1 MKNIKSFI
9 RSFLL
14 IIPFFTIGSTVMAQ
28 KNTRISFQVAPLY
41 SYIDMKYEKYAFRN
55 NFGIE
60 DPQTGISS
68 DVKFEIELSKLPV
81 PFGQV
86 RLE

>member
-1 MKNIKSFI
+1 
-9 RSFLL
+9 
-14 IIPFFTIGSTVMAQ
+14 MAQ

-41 SYIDMKYEKYAFRN
+41 SYMDVKYEKYASRN
-55 NFGIE
+55 NYGIK
-60 DPQTGISS
+60 DPQSGISS
-68 DVKFEIELSKLPV
+68 AVKFEIELSKLPV